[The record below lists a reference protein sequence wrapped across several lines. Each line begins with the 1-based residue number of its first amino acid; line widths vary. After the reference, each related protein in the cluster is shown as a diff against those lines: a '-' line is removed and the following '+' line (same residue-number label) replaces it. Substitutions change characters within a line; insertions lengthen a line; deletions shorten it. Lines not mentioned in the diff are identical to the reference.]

1 MDIVKFAD
9 GSSEPCAFWGATGR
23 SFMIGME
30 NKTFTEAAIIFSDE
44 SKTSRMKF
52 YKNDEL
58 AEECEGFTQL
68 ERIVQEPNG
77 IRVVLR
83 KI

>member
-1 MDIVKFAD
+1 MNIIKFAD
-9 GSSEPCAFWGATGR
+9 GTSEPCAFWGATGR

-30 NKTFTEAAIIFSDE
+30 NKTFTEAAILFSDE
-44 SKTSRMKF
+44 AKTSRMEF
-52 YKNDEL
+52 YKNDNL
-58 AEECEGFTQL
+58 EETCEGFTQL

-83 KI
+83 NI